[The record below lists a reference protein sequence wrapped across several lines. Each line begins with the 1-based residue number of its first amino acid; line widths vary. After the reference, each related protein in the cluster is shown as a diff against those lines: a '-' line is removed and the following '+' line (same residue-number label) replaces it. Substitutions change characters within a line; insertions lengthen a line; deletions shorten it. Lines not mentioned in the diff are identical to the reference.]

1 MILSPIAL
9 FVYNRP
15 DKTEKILN
23 NLSKNIEINKSILNI
38 ICDHPKDSNQDDNL
52 KNKEVLKII
61 NKFNKC
67 KELNIIKRKKNYG
80 LYNNIVKG
88 LNFFFKKNN
97 SLIVLE
103 DDLILDKFFLNFM
116 NNSLNKLKIYKSVG
130 SICGYI
136 PTNISKSKKKK
147 NNFFSSFVDCWGW
160 ATWKDRWKYYNKNNQ
175 FLFSNIYKKKDE
187 FNLSKN
193 EYFSSLLKN
202 NHIRKNPSWAI
213 NWYASLFLKNKLN
226 FYPSR
231 SLVSLQSANGTN
243 GYNDDIFKNKLLNK
257 KIYIKDNFTEKE
269 ITNDRKNNKLIGS
282 FYSRALLPKKK
293 NFFQAF
299 FNTISHN

>member
-15 DKTEKILN
+15 DQTEKILN

-38 ICDHPKDSNQDDNL
+38 ICDHPKDLNQDDNL

-67 KELNIIKRKKNYG
+67 KELNIIKRQKNYG
-80 LYNNIVKG
+80 LHNNIVKG
-88 LNFFFKKNN
+88 LNFLFKKSN

-136 PTNISKSKKKK
+136 PSNISKSKKKQK
-147 NNFFSSFVDCWGW
+147 
-160 ATWKDRWKYYNKNNQ
+160 
-175 FLFSNIYKKKDE
+175 
-187 FNLSKN
+187 
-193 EYFSSLLKN
+193 
-202 NHIRKNPSWAI
+202 
-213 NWYASLFLKNKLN
+213 
-226 FYPSR
+226 
-231 SLVSLQSANGTN
+231 
-243 GYNDDIFKNKLLNK
+243 
-257 KIYIKDNFTEKE
+257 
-269 ITNDRKNNKLIGS
+269 
-282 FYSRALLPKKK
+282 
-293 NFFQAF
+293 
-299 FNTISHN
+299 